1 MDFLPALLAALPA
14 LDRGEEV
21 AGPWRLRRAGALD
34 LSGADECWLEDAEG
48 GDAFGFGAGVA
59 YLVLDAE
66 PVLDADPVPGTDPV
80 PGAAP
85 QHPSVVALLLQHG
98 DTPPVAAGEDGD
110 RIDTDSGVLVLHA
123 LPAAGRAAL
132 LDRATAARSAGGPA
146 GAEFADGWLMLPDR
160 TAGGPALV
168 MLVDTDGYRVVP
180 VLDADGRPTAAL
192 VHR

>member
-1 MDFLPALLAALPA
+1 MDHLPALLAALPA

-34 LSGADECWLEDAEG
+34 LSGTGECWLEDAQG

-59 YLVLDAE
+59 YLVLDAG
-66 PVLDADPVPGTDPV
+66 PDLHADPDQDPDPDTDP
-80 PGAAP
+80 
-85 QHPSVVALLLQHG
+85 QRPSVVALLLHHG

-110 RIDTDSGVLVLHA
+110 RVDTDSGVLLLHA

-132 LDRATAARSAGGPA
+132 LDRATAGRSAGGPA
-146 GAEFADGWLMLPDR
+146 GAEFAEGWLMLPDR

-168 MLVDTDGYRVVP
+168 MLVDADGYRVVP
-180 VLDADGRPTAAL
+180 VLDADGRPTAVL